1 MPACMSASAR
11 RPPSACCKRILRE
24 LKTAGVQRMSLSLD
38 GATRETH
45 DSFRGVQGTYDRTIE
60 AVRRAH
66 EVGLSLQ
73 INTTLTRGN
82 MA

>member
-1 MPACMSASAR
+1 
-11 RPPSACCKRILRE
+11 
-24 LKTAGVQRMSLSLD
+24 MSLSLD

-45 DSFRGVQGTYDRTIE
+45 DAFRGVSGTYDRTIE

-82 MA
+82 MPEYEDFKRLMFELKPAMWRFYSFCEQPKFRK